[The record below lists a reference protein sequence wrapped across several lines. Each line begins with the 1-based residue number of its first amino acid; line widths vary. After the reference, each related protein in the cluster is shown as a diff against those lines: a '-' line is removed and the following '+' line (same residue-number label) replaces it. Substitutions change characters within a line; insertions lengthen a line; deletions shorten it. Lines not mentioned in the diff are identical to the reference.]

1 MGKQQTKRHHVV
13 PQFYLKRFADQ
24 SENIAVVDRDDPT
37 KRFKTSVRNA
47 AVEGWFY
54 GIPTEDGWDT
64 IIEDTLAKLE
74 GIASHDIP
82 RLAEGMPSTLDAFRK
97 RLSFFMA
104 VQFVRGRGPRQAMI
118 DFQKEIFKKK
128 LQLSTPEILQAESVR
143 EGQPITIEE
152 ARKRVAMGQDPTHQV
167 EFQRIGPNQLP
178 ADSLV
183 NAADVFKQGNELIRF
198 FYMRKWMLADFGA
211 PLLLTSDE
219 PVATGVDTGG
229 PQISAGLAN
238 ADSIVFPLDPQR
250 ALIMMRPDFQA
261 PAHGW
266 VKGTPKEAKA
276 INQLVAFRGMRQ
288 IFHHP
293 DTDPLADLE
302 IPGSPKH
309 PKGLA
314 PSA

>member
-1 MGKQQTKRHHVV
+1 M
-13 PQFYLKRFADQ
+13 PQFYLRRFADK
-24 SENIAVVDRDDPT
+24 SENIAVVDRDDLT
-37 KRFKTSVRNA
+37 NRFKTSVRNT

-54 GIPTEDGWDT
+54 GIPTEEGWDT

-82 RLAEGMPSTLDAFRK
+82 RLADGRPSTLDVFRK

-118 DFQKEIFKKK
+118 DFRKEIFKKK
-128 LQLSTPEILQAESVR
+128 LQLSTPKIIQAESAR
-143 EGQPITIEE
+143 EGEEITIEE
-152 ARKRVAMGQDPTHQV
+152 ARRRAAMGQDPTLEV

-178 ADSLV
+178 AESLV
-183 NAADVFKQGNELIRF
+183 NAADVFKQGEELIRF

-219 PVATGVDTGG
+219 PVATGMDTGD
-229 PQISAGLAN
+229 PQRSAGLAN
-238 ADSIVFPLDPQR
+238 ADSIVFPLDPRR
-250 ALIMMRPDFQA
+250 ALIMMRPDVQA

-266 VKGTPKEAKA
+266 VKGTPKEANA
-276 INQLVAFRGMRQ
+276 INQLVAFRAYKQ

-302 IPGSPKH
+302 IPGSPK
-309 PKGLA
+309 PPA
-314 PSA
+314 T

>member
-1 MGKQQTKRHHVV
+1 VGKQQTKRHHVV
-13 PQFYLKRFADQ
+13 PQFYLRRFADK
-24 SENIAVVDRDDPT
+24 SETIAVVDRDDPT

-54 GIPTEDGWDT
+54 GIPTEEGWDT
-64 IIEDTLAKLE
+64 IIEDTLATLE

-82 RLAEGMPSTLDAFRK
+82 RLAEGRSSTLDAFRK

-118 DFQKEIFKKK
+118 DFQKEIFKKT
-128 LQLSTPEILQAESVR
+128 LQLSTPQMFQAQSARHGES
-143 EGQPITIEE
+143 ITIEQ
-152 ARKRVAMGQDPTHQV
+152 ARELAAMGQDPTLQV
-167 EFQRIGPNQLP
+167 EFQRIGPRQLP

-183 NAADVFKQGNELIRF
+183 NAADVFKQGEKLIRF

-219 PVATGVDTGG
+219 PVATGVDMTD
-229 PQISAGLAN
+229 PQRSAGLAN

-261 PAHGW
+261 PAHRW
-266 VKGTPKEAKA
+266 VKGTAQEAKA
-276 INQLVAFRGMRQ
+276 INQLVSFRGMRQ

-302 IPGSPKH
+302 IPGSPNH
-309 PKGLA
+309 PA
-314 PSA
+314 T